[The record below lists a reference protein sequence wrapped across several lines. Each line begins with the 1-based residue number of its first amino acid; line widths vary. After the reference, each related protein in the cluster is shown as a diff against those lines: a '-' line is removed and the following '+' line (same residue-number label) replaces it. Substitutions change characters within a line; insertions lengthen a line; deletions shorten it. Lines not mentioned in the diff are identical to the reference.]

1 MLGFTQTGKTCIAA
15 NFANRNGFTGAD
27 KFSQDFLQ
35 EHGVKINK
43 MRSGDMSDP
52 FPANLPGRP
61 DVLQFKDNYSDTT
74 FSFEEYAGEMLV
86 KDNGAIDK
94 LDIPGKD
101 GVLLLLSAR
110 EPICGSEQSIEQR
123 KSEIK
128 ESFADI
134 VTELAKNPKPIIF
147 VITAA
152 DVLLDNTVDHQCFFE
167 LKKHIEE
174 RIKRNKLEITATKFV
189 SIVESYEG
197 NKVFASDGSAIGV
210 IVPPEKIIAEL
221 AENIKNKKNEA
232 KKKKMKKFGIA
243 LLIAALAIVLGCCV
257 FTRDTCNK
265 CDNDP
270 CICSTECEKC
280 GKTPCVCG
288 RIIDKCNECDNKKED
303 CICCLECKKAD
314 CICCKECKKADCICC
329 KECKKAKCICIVEF
343 NKLSLDGKFNKF
355 EESQVQD
362 KLVPALLEAIAKEW
376 EPVLNTSPDK
386 YYGNK
391 EFFNNLNKRCRQV
404 RNLENAKINQSNIGK
419 FAEKYIEW
427 YRENI
432 VIKVTGIEFKKSE
445 DVRGIIKNISLEQCF
460 LGVEGKNESA
470 STVQINKKAL
480 PRERT
485 VPIYTSIEFKP
496 WEKPFLW
503 ISWKHN
509 SIKPK
514 TTRIYFNPHGKT
526 KFDCAPRMTGF
537 AYVNVTF
544 EIVTGDKTFTQLL
557 NDVFGTE
564 KPDIDAI
571 KGSDDDE

>member
-101 GVLLLLSAR
+101 GILLLLSAR

-123 KSEIK
+123 TNEIK

-134 VTELAKNPKPIIF
+134 VIELAKNPKPIIF

-152 DVLLDNTVDHQCFFE
+152 DVLLDNSVDHQCFFE

-174 RIKRNKLEITATKFV
+174 RIQRNKLAITATKFV

-197 NKVFASDGSAIGV
+197 SKVFASDGSAIGV
-210 IVPPEKIIAEL
+210 IAPPEKIIAEL
-221 AENIKNKKNEA
+221 AENIKNKKDEA

-280 GKTPCVCG
+280 GKTPCICG
-288 RIIDKCNECDNKKED
+288 KIVDKCNECDKED
-303 CICCLECKKAD
+303 CICVDKFKA
-314 CICCKECKKADCICC
+314 
-329 KECKKAKCICIVEF
+329 
-343 NKLSLDGKFNKF
+343 LGSLDEKFNKF

-362 KLVPALLEAIAKEW
+362 KLVPALLEAIAEEW
-376 EPVLNTSPDK
+376 KPVLNTSPDK

-391 EFFNNLNKRCRQV
+391 EFFDNLNKRCRQV

-419 FAEKYIEW
+419 FAEKYMEW
-427 YRENI
+427 YKEKITISVPHITYKKAEDAKQHTVFENCFLSNNDRKEAI
-432 VIKVTGIEFKKSE
+432 VEVNKHLGNETVTTVIASSITVKPWDKPYLRVTG
-445 DVRGIIKNISLEQCF
+445 
-460 LGVEGKNESA
+460 
-470 STVQINKKAL
+470 
-480 PRERT
+480 RT
-485 VPIYTSIEFKP
+485 KYFKP
-496 WEKPFLW
+496 NKLAGRFTKEL
-503 ISWKHN
+503 
-509 SIKPK
+509 
-514 TTRIYFNPHGKT
+514 YFNPNEGAT
-526 KFDCAPRMTGF
+526 VDFAPQLRGSGL
-537 AYVNVTF
+537 AYFNVTF
-544 EIVTGDKTFTQLL
+544 EIVAGKTFTQLL
-557 NDVFGTE
+557 NNVFGTE
-564 KPDIDAI
+564 KPGVDAI
-571 KGSDDDE
+571 KGSNDEE